1 MQRSNISRYLSED
14 AIFGYVASDDN
25 KEEEINNSDC
35 ISTDDGK
42 KDRDE
47 LSPCYSSFE
56 EEMNNQ
62 LCSSASA
69 NYIVSNQSV
78 ANKTFCK

>member
-1 MQRSNISRYLSED
+1 MQRSNISRYFSED
-14 AIFGYVASDDN
+14 VVFGYLASDDK

-35 ISTDDGK
+35 ISTNDGK
-42 KDRDE
+42 KDREE

-56 EEMNNQ
+56 EEMNDQ